1 MQAQK
6 ARQEAAA
13 AAAAATTRTRMQ
25 PAGEFGEK
33 RLLVKLEEL
42 SRDHPVDIVNLTIQL
57 PTLKRALEGAP
68 SVMTFELTSTEQAGI
83 LPFLAELRALIAEN
97 ELVLSSE
104 STL

>member
-42 SRDHPVDIVNLTIQL
+42 SRDHPVDIV
-57 PTLKRALEGAP
+57 KRALEGAP